1 MTEKEARKL
10 KNGEMVWAFN
20 IGPCSEEDMSPTYCS
35 VFAKPYGGYIRLCR
49 YTKIAPFMVPVSN
62 VFHTKEETRKAMKRA
77 LRKQIAVCKQ
87 DKKDLLAP
95 IEDDLRMCEREISR
109 YESMLAILVR
119 QDPVEE

>member
-20 IGPCSEEDMSPTYCS
+20 IGPCPEEDMSPTYCS

-62 VFHTKEETRKAMKRA
+62 VFHTKEEARKDKEAA
-77 LRKQIAVCKQ
+77 LALKDNDINQLKQ
-87 DKKDLLAP
+87 DQKFYLDHFTRVGFAQT
-95 IEDDLRMCEREISR
+95 
-109 YESMLAILVR
+109 YAH
-119 QDPVEE
+119 